1 MSHPNTDLT
10 PITAWTITPEW
21 QANPL
26 EALLGSELDPKYMA
40 RSQARGLAVHRS
52 DSLQRM
58 VLRWAKSSRFR
69 NAQAVVERE
78 PQRIVSRNVFL
89 YELKTSTEVR
99 SEPHAKRIPLP
110 TRYVPQAD
118 VPQDV
123 WDVEVPESARYVQV
137 KPTPI
142 RIPGSDQ
149 VVVCEDCDGQGE
161 LLCAEC
167 TGRGTV
173 ERMVKVRAVDGSV
186 TTQQQER
193 ACTPCQ
199 GSGMIACRRCN
210 ARGELLEEQMFLWS
224 RITHTLH
231 GEDDPTTPHP
241 RLLNQHAQVIYRDAV
256 RLDDPRWQ
264 QIPAIADLI
273 TQATRAH
280 VHDGVVLD
288 AELTIRATP
297 LTDITYHVGGRS
309 RSIAVIGY
317 TNVVAADR
325 SFYDW
330 RSIAVVALGVLAAI
344 IATAIV
350 IAWR

>member
-1 MSHPNTDLT
+1 MSRPNHDLT

-21 QANPL
+21 QEHPL

-78 PQRIVSRNVFL
+78 PQRILSRNVFL

-110 TRYVPQAD
+110 ARYVPHAEA
-118 VPQDV
+118 PLDV

-161 LLCAEC
+161 LLCAEW
-167 TGRGTV
+167 V
-173 ERMVKVRAVDGSV
+173 
-186 TTQQQER
+186 
-193 ACTPCQ
+193 
-199 GSGMIACRRCN
+199 
-210 ARGELLEEQMFLWS
+210 
-224 RITHTLH
+224 
-231 GEDDPTTPHP
+231 
-241 RLLNQHAQVIYRDAV
+241 
-256 RLDDPRWQ
+256 
-264 QIPAIADLI
+264 
-273 TQATRAH
+273 
-280 VHDGVVLD
+280 
-288 AELTIRATP
+288 
-297 LTDITYHVGGRS
+297 
-309 RSIAVIGY
+309 
-317 TNVVAADR
+317 
-325 SFYDW
+325 
-330 RSIAVVALGVLAAI
+330 
-344 IATAIV
+344 
-350 IAWR
+350 

>member
-1 MSHPNTDLT
+1 MSRPNHDLT
-10 PITAWTITPEW
+10 PITAWSITPEW
-21 QANPL
+21 QEHPL
-26 EALLGSELDPKYMA
+26 EALLGSELDPKYIA

-69 NAQAVVERE
+69 NAQAVVEHE
-78 PQRIVSRNVFL
+78 PQRILSRNVFL

-110 TRYVPQAD
+110 ARYVPHAEA
-118 VPQDV
+118 PLDV
-123 WDVEVPESARYVQV
+123 WDVEVPESARFAQV

-173 ERMVKVRAVDGSV
+173 ERMVKVRAADGSV
-186 TTQQQER
+186 TTQPQER

-210 ARGELLEEQMFLWS
+210 ARGELLEEQLFLWS
-224 RITHTLH
+224 RITQTVHA
-231 GEDDPTTPHP
+231 EDDPTAPHP
-241 RLLNQHAQVIYRDAV
+241 GLLNQQAQVVFRDAV
-256 RLDDPRWQ
+256 RLDDPRWKH
-264 QIPAIADLI
+264 IPAIVDLI
-273 TQATRAH
+273 TQVTRAH
-280 VHDGVVLD
+280 AHDGVVLD

-297 LTDITYHVGGRS
+297 LTDITYLVGGRS

-330 RSIAVVALGVLAAI
+330 RSIAIVALVVLAVI
-344 IATAIV
+344 ITTAIV
-350 IAWR
+350 IVWR